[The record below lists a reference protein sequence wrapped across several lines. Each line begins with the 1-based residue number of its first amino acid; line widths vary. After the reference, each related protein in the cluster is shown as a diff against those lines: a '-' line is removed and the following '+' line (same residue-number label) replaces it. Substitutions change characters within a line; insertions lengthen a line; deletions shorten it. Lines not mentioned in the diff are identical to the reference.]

1 MGIWRR
7 TARRAAL
14 REYAYKPR
22 NDRMYPGALQRHSVS
37 GRVSAMRQV
46 QPRKN
51 HAPATRAK
59 IILYR

>member
-1 MGIWRR
+1 MGIWLR
-7 TARRAAL
+7 TARRAVL

-22 NDRMYPGALQRHSVS
+22 NDRMYLGALQRYSVS
-37 GRVSAMRQV
+37 ACVSAERQA